1 MRCASLVIQGEKIAR
16 YSQHDSYF
24 LYSVIHA
31 PSRPSSLRPYFLL
44 LLSHYHLVKIFS
56 FLSCSGLSGS
66 LGRYAMLIYLSYS
79 NQVVWVLHS
88 FLLPSREFLFSLSH
102 IYRSPRPVIECSFI
116 IFLRRN
122 SPVLSFVF
130 FLLVSICLLGNPEL
144 VSRLYVC
151 YQVQFLKRGKPW
163 EIELH
168 IFCNLLQLCVSL
180 LLLRFPWW
188 QFVVG

>member
-16 YSQHDSYF
+16 YSQHDFYF
-24 LYSVIHA
+24 LYSIIHA
-31 PSRPSSLRPYFLL
+31 HSRPSSLRPYFLL

-66 LGRYAMLIYLSYS
+66 SGRYAMFIQLSYS

-88 FLLPSREFLFSLSH
+88 FFLPPREFLFSLSH

-122 SPVLSFVF
+122 SPVLSFLF
-130 FLLVSICLLGNPEL
+130 FLLFFFACIYLSTWQPRACLKTVCMLSGTIIKTRKAVGN
-144 VSRLYVC
+144 
-151 YQVQFLKRGKPW
+151 
-163 EIELH
+163 
-168 IFCNLLQLCVSL
+168 
-180 LLLRFPWW
+180 
-188 QFVVG
+188 